1 MAYKVSNFASTTLA
15 SGITADDTTISVVD
29 ATVFPALGSGDS
41 FYAVV
46 VNALAQREIVEVTGR
61 SSSVLTVTRGREGTT
76 KRIYAGGSVIELRL
90 TAASI
95 TAMEADAAAAGAAL
109 AKTYTDAQIPAV
121 AQPMINADCPI
132 GAVFMFMEDFSEVPT
147 NHPGFIPLDGRAI
160 SRTTY
165 SVLYALWGERY
176 GVGDGALTFNVFDA
190 RGLFPRVQNAGA
202 TFNATTNTTK
212 PTADPDAATRLARA
226 DGATGDNVGTLQAAA
241 EWNHAHGIIGN
252 YLTIAAGGEGAT
264 DYGNAGTSGVPVG
277 WTDTLGQDTA
287 WNGKNS
293 DSEARP
299 SNFYCCLAVRAL

>member
-1 MAYKVSNFASTTLA
+1 MAYKASNFASTTLA

-165 SVLYALWGERY
+165 SVLYALWGDRY
-176 GVGDGALTFNVFDA
+176 GAGDGALTFNVFDA
-190 RGLFPRVQNAGA
+190 RGLFPRVQNASA
-202 TFNATTNTTK
+202 TVTD
-212 PTADPDAATRLARA
+212 TAGDADAATRLDRG
-226 DGATGDNVGTLQAAA
+226 DGATGDHAGTKQPFAQFDHCHGLVGS
-241 EWNHAHGIIGN
+241 
-252 YLTIAAGGEGAT
+252 YLALSQGSG
-264 DYGNAGTSGVPVG
+264 YGSHQEEGTSG
-277 WTDTLGQDTA
+277 TEKYSSTNTLTQD
-287 WNGKNS
+287 G
-293 DSEARP
+293 DSNVSTNQLHP
-299 SNFYCCLAVRAL
+299 KNFYVCLAVRAI